1 MRAERFMANKDMR
14 FTHGGNIWAAAQKWG
29 TAADRLLDF
38 SANINPL
45 GPSPQALKAI
55 RESLAMIQHYPE
67 PGGETCKQSLSR
79 YLSVEPDHLVLGNG
93 GSELIYLLG
102 RMFYKN
108 RVLLLAPCFSEY
120 GQGIINP
127 RIHRITLNKDQ
138 NFILPA
144 ARIIRTMQKND
155 LLFIANPNNPT
166 GNLFDPEGLLS
177 IVQAG
182 AEQEAMVVIDEAFL
196 DFAGGDEI
204 SLRHQVEENPNLVV
218 VSSLT
223 KFFAIP
229 GLRLGYAAAHPSLI
243 KQMEQLLP
251 AWRINT
257 LALEAAKASLDDRK
271 YIEQTV
277 AVVQREREFLQVG
290 LSSLP
295 GLVVY
300 PGASN
305 FILVDG
311 EGGRLSA
318 RDLQERLAP
327 LGILI
332 RSCQNFNNLTPFFF
346 RLAVKTREEN
356 QKLLSALRSVYDENY
371 SNTAWGNRVECSTEI
386 SGSPGY

>member
-1 MRAERFMANKDMR
+1 MADKDIK

-29 TAADRLLDF
+29 TTADRFLDF

-45 GPSPQALKAI
+45 GPSSRALQAI
-55 RESLAMIQHYPE
+55 YESLAMIQHYPE
-67 PGGETCKQSLSR
+67 PGGESCKESLSC
-79 YLSVEPDHLVLGNG
+79 YLNVEPDHLVLGNG

-127 RIHRITLNKDQ
+127 RLHRISLNKEE
-138 NFILPA
+138 NFALPTT
-144 ARIIRTMQKND
+144 RIIQDIQEND
-155 LLFIANPNNPT
+155 LIFIANPNNPT
-166 GNLFDPEGLLS
+166 GNLFDPQGLLS
-177 IVQAG
+177 IVQTG
-182 AEQEAMVVIDEAFL
+182 AEQDAVVVIDEAFL
-196 DFAGGDEI
+196 DFTGSDGI
-204 SLRHQVEENPNLVV
+204 SLRHQVEDYPNLVV

-229 GLRLGYAAAHPSLI
+229 GLRLGYAVAHPILI

-257 LALEAAKASLDDRK
+257 LALEAAKATLDDRK

-277 AVVQREREFLQVG
+277 AIVQREREVLQAGVAA
-290 LSSLP
+290 LP

-311 EGGRLSA
+311 EGAGLSA
-318 RDLQERLAP
+318 SMLQERLAP

-332 RSCQNFNNLTPFFF
+332 RSCQNFDNLTPFFY
-346 RLAVKTREEN
+346 RLAVKTHEQN
-356 QKLLSALRSVYDENY
+356 QRLLSALRSVYDANY
-371 SNTAWGNRVECSTEI
+371 PNTAWRNRLECSTEI